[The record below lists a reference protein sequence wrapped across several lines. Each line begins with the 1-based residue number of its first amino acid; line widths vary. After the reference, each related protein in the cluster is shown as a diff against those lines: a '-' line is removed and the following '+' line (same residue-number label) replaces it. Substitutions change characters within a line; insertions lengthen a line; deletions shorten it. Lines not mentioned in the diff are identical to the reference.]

1 MPERFMRR
9 RTPAS
14 LHDKQQSLLAARDE
28 TRAEVERLEREERFL
43 REQLREARDQVRYYE
58 SLLAA
63 LRRDWGRDAPLAS
76 LVRRL
81 G

>member
-1 MPERFMRR
+1 MVR
-9 RTPAS
+9 RTPGS
-14 LHDKQQSLLAARDE
+14 LHDKQQSLLAAREE
-28 TRAEVERLEREERFL
+28 TQAEVGRLEREERFL
-43 REQLREARDQVRYYE
+43 REQLREARNQVRYYE

-76 LVRRL
+76 LVRKL